1 MAAVAGSM
9 LALTGPVEAEQC
21 VGRGT
26 TFMHHDVQQTWV
38 GEPAT
43 STVGSSARSIDEH
56 ARSSHRD
63 EKGRKVR
70 KRIKNRRL
78 AGHARR
84 EIVDTRCH
92 GPRIFLEQTQR
103 STGRM

>member
-26 TFMHHDVQQTWV
+26 TFMHHDVQQTWAGV
-38 GEPAT
+38 PAT

-56 ARSSHRD
+56 ASSSHRD
-63 EKGRKVR
+63 EKGRKCASVS
-70 KRIKNRRL
+70 KIVVLLVMQGEKSSIPG
-78 AGHARR
+78 AMGR
-84 EIVDTRCH
+84 EY
-92 GPRIFLEQTQR
+92 F
-103 STGRM
+103 